1 MGLVME
7 MGDTV
12 VAVAEGVGGT
22 VVAAAAEGAGETM
35 GVVAAGM
42 TEA

>member
-7 MGDTV
+7 MGGAA
-12 VAVAEGVGGT
+12 VAVAEGVGVT
-22 VVAAAAEGAGETM
+22 VVAVAAEGAGETM
-35 GVVAAGM
+35 GVVAAGT

>member
-7 MGDTV
+7 MGGAV
-12 VAVAEGVGGT
+12 VAVAEGVGVT
-22 VVAAAAEGAGETM
+22 VAAAAAEGAGETM
-35 GVVAAGM
+35 GVVAAGT